1 MKTRIDDPLQ
11 LDRQVCFA
19 LAVANRAVLGVYRP
33 LLEPL
38 GLTHPQYLV
47 MLALWGEAP
56 MSVKAIAEAIQLDSP
71 TLSPLLKRLEAAGL
85 ITRER
90 DQRDERNLLVDLT
103 PAGTDL
109 RKQAEKI
116 PPAVVA
122 RLGVPMSDLEEL
134 RDVLNRVNEA
144 ARRAVLSDDEQP
156 STTGVRR

>member
-1 MKTRIDDPLQ
+1 MEADDPLR

-19 LAVANRAVLGVYRP
+19 LAVANRSVLAVYRP

-85 ITRER
+85 ITRRRDPGNER
-90 DQRDERNLLVDLT
+90 VLVVDLT
-103 PAGTDL
+103 PAGRAL
-109 RKQAEKI
+109 REQAERI
-116 PPAVVA
+116 PGAVVE
-122 RLGVPMSDLEEL
+122 RLGVSLRDLEEL
-134 RDVLNRVNEA
+134 RDALTRVNEA
-144 ARRAVLSDDEQP
+144 AR
-156 STTGVRR
+156 TGETHA